1 MSKFFIGTYLKI
13 LQLAVSLFS
22 VSNVALVSLCMV
34 AKLLDGSRVA
44 RLIRADLAKTVQ
56 RAATLIGRPPGLAVV
71 QVGRNT
77 RSSSYIRGK
86 EAAALNSKL
95 QFRHVQLP
103 ADVSFQELRE
113 HIDVLNRDAEID
125 GVMVQLPLAT
135 SPLGRLVTPE
145 VLDLIDPAKDVDG
158 LHTVN
163 VGRFHAMP
171 TSRRSKPELDERT
184 SESLAR
190 LPFFVPCTAL
200 GIRILLDQYAVP
212 LKGQRAV
219 VIGRSNIV
227 GRPVARVLDQGD
239 CIVTLLNEEAN
250 DVSLYTREADIV
262 VAAAGVRG
270 MIGAQELS
278 VTNRT
283 VVVDVGIHPTVERGM
298 VGDVAPDAWSTAMA
312 ISPVPGGVGPMTVLG
327 LLLNTYYAYC
337 RNHPK
342 LLLENPDF
350 LKDFCGL
357 TLRPMQCVL
366 DPEERIANEM
376 AVFQRVL
383 PNTGC

>member
-1 MSKFFIGTYLKI
+1 
-13 LQLAVSLFS
+13 
-22 VSNVALVSLCMV
+22 MV
-34 AKLLDGSRVA
+34 AKILNGARVA

-56 RAATLIGRPPGLAVV
+56 EAMTLVGRPPGLAVV

-95 QFRHVQLP
+95 HFQHVQLP
-103 ADVSFQELRE
+103 SDVSFDEVRQQIEA
-113 HIDVLNRDAEID
+113 LNTDPAID

-135 SPLGRLVTPE
+135 STPGKLLTPD
-145 VLDLIDPAKDVDG
+145 VLDLIDPSKDVDG

-184 SESLAR
+184 TQSLSR

-200 GIRILLDQYAVP
+200 GIRILLDQYRVP

-227 GRPVARVLDQGD
+227 GRPVARVLDQAD
-239 CIVTLLNEEAN
+239 CIVTLLHEEAP

-262 VAAAGVRG
+262 IAAAGVRG
-270 MIGAQELS
+270 MIGSQELS

-283 VVVDVGIHPTVERGM
+283 VVVDVGIHPTVEKGM
-298 VGDVAPDAWSTAMA
+298 VGDVAPDAWSMAMA
-312 ISPVPGGVGPMTVLG
+312 ISPVPGGVGPMTVVG

-337 RNHPK
+337 RNHPQ
-342 LLLENPDF
+342 LLLSSPQF
-350 LKDFCGL
+350 IKDFCEL
-357 TLRPMQCVL
+357 TLRPMQVVL
-366 DPEERIANEM
+366 EEEERLSAAPSPM
-376 AVFQRVL
+376 SPLHSF
-383 PNTGC
+383 PSTGC